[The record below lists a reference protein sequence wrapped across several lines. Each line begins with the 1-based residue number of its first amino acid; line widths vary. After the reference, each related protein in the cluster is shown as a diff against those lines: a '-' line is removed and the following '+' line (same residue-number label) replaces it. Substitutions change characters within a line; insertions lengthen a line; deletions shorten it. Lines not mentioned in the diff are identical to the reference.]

1 MGAILDIDVISG
13 DLKQSNLKS
22 DRFLKLEIRNNFM
35 ACSGVPNPAPFTVK
49 TNIFKV
55 ILRS

>member
-1 MGAILDIDVISG
+1 MGAIFDIDVIVG

-22 DRFLKLEIRNNFM
+22 DRFLKHENSDFM
-35 ACSGVPNPAPFTVK
+35 ACSGVTKPAPITVK

-55 ILRS
+55 ILGS